1 MPLRVADSRSVFET
15 GDTRI
20 DGGGSGCKSCCH
32 RNQMQTRWKIF
43 LAVALFVVLSVGISL
58 LTMRVQPE
66 SKVEAYKKLLREKG
80 EKLAISELLP
90 PPVPA
95 ESNSV
100 NAVED
105 AFRLFVSGSEKIPA
119 AMRMIAPGKAL
130 VGWSQPDVRGFDNSG
145 DFTNSWDEFTAE
157 VAADRPA
164 IELLHQVL
172 ERPRL
177 DFQLDYKKGFALLL
191 PHLAPLKRS
200 AQMLETAAVCNLHAG
215 DPGAAATNI
224 LTLLALVQRNAAEGF
239 LISHLVRIAMTAIA
253 VAPTWELLQATNV
266 TDAQLAAVQKGWE
279 QMDFL
284 SDATNVYVLERTVG
298 MDTIEKSR
306 ATHEEFEKIFGL
318 SSFMSSSSSSAS
330 GGWGWEAMTEKPRYA
345 VAEVMWRSSWSYA
358 DELRTLQSE
367 QIILET
373 LRTMQTNQSQFYK
386 ADYDAMN
393 TRLSSLGI
401 TNAGAA
407 FFRALEIPDLSEMFG
422 GNWISSSVRKT
433 MQMET
438 ADRVVVTAIALKRFQ
453 VQHGKWPATLTEL
466 VPEFF
471 SSVPIDPYAGT
482 PLHYHPKADGTY
494 LLYSVGDNGKDDGGD
509 PTNSTSGGSNPNY
522 SWQNLRARDWV
533 WPQPATAAEIQNFHE
548 HPPK

>member
-1 MPLRVADSRSVFET
+1 
-15 GDTRI
+15 
-20 DGGGSGCKSCCH
+20 
-32 RNQMQTRWKIF
+32 MQTRWKIF
-43 LAVALFVVLSVGISL
+43 IAVALFMVLSGGISL

-66 SKVEAYKKLLREKG
+66 GKVEAYKKLLREKG
-80 EKLAISELLP
+80 EKLAISEVLS

-130 VGWSQPDVRGFDNSG
+130 TGWRQPEARGY

-177 DFQLDYKKGFALLL
+177 DFQLDYNKGISLLL

-200 AQMLETAAVCNLHAG
+200 AQKLETAAVCDLHAG

-224 LTLLALVQRNAAEGF
+224 LTLLALVQRNAAEGL

-284 SDATNVYVLERTVG
+284 SDATNFYVLERAWS
-298 MDTIEKSR
+298 MDEIEKAR
-306 ATHEEFEKIFGL
+306 ASHEEFQKTIGAAT
-318 SSFMSSSSSSAS
+318 SFMSGSGGSSSG
-330 GGWGWEAMTEKPRYA
+330 GGWSWPPDWESITERPRYV

-358 DELRTLQSE
+358 DELRMMQSG

-373 LRTMQTNQSQFYK
+373 LRAMQTNQSQFYK

-393 TRLSSLGI
+393 TRLASLGI

-407 FFRALEIPDLSEMFG
+407 FFRTLKIPDFSEMFSG
-422 GNWISSSVRKT
+422 YWISSSVRKT

-453 VQHGKWPATLTEL
+453 LQHGKWPETLNEL

-471 SSVPIDPYAGT
+471 PAVPIDPYAGT

-494 LLYSVGDNGKDDGGD
+494 LLYSVADNGKDDGGD
-509 PTNSTSGGSNPNY
+509 PTNSTSGSSDPNY
-522 SWQNLRARDWV
+522 SWQNIHARDWV
-533 WPQPATAAEIQNFHE
+533 WPQPATDAEIKYFYE